1 LFVVCFFIT
10 KITLCYSLL
19 VEVVKSWKEY
29 NSYISS
35 LQKQTQQQTYFSLKN
50 VFIHG
55 PSALP
60 QELKK
65 TDKIYEVINNP
76 ELSTPDTSFFTWFMD
91 AFDVLFDIFIDPART
106 SSSVDKLAPERS
118 MIDLIYDEDEADD
131 NSNNIHG
138 PFLYIVEYSLHHGLL
153 RLPVDLRNYYNIPV
167 MLVQLSADD
176 PNQCLAPY
184 RNQGFNKLF
193 MGYDDILMNS
203 VKSLSENYTEKG
215 YLYDLIKNEH
225 YHFVSYAPNKLVYL
239 TALFVMLIFTFAISM
254 LLRFSHHQIFLFIVD
269 LLHMFELNQPLVF
282 PIAPLLTVLLAL
294 VGMEAIMSEV
304 FIDTTTAFY
313 VILLVWIA
321 DQYDAICCHSQIG
334 RKHWLKFFYL
344 YHYTFYAYH
353 YRYSGQYTG
362 AALLTS
368 AAFVIH
374 SMIFFFHHYELPLI
388 LYSNDFQQL
397 IRQLR
402 QQGNEFRQ
410 LGRNEPTTGESNST
424 TQIGEINRGLLISR
438 NIPEPLRTDILRE
451 AERMNVR
458 VLNAQPESNFEA
470 STLTEDLN
478 PSSEN
483 QQHSSESSSTPVPPP
498 PSAAIIEEAE
508 TVATNLV
515 QQTMNELFDTNF
527 DAINSSSNSNVEG
540 SGN

>member
-1 LFVVCFFIT
+1 
-10 KITLCYSLL
+10 
-19 VEVVKSWKEY
+19 
-29 NSYISS
+29 
-35 LQKQTQQQTYFSLKN
+35 
-50 VFIHG
+50 
-55 PSALP
+55 
-60 QELKK
+60 
-65 TDKIYEVINNP
+65 
-76 ELSTPDTSFFTWFMD
+76 MD

-106 SSSVDKLAPERS
+106 SSVDKLAPEKS
-118 MIDLIYDEDEADD
+118 MIDLIYDLEENEQDETDG

-362 AALLTS
+362 AALITS

-470 STLTEDLN
+470 STLTEELN
-478 PSSEN
+478 PSSEF
-483 QQHSSESSSTPVPPP
+483 SSTPVPPP

-508 TVATNLV
+508 AVATNLV

-527 DAINSSSNSNVEG
+527 DATNSSSNSNIEG